1 LDQGSGQV
9 VCVSL
14 AIILPTFAGVGPI
27 KIYSFVSAINLQM
40 RQIILYNPI
49 DMVCQVVYK
58 INMQNNKI
66 ERKQMSKI
74 RMNTELRNKLFGKIK
89 HTFENE
95 DTQEREAFLQ
105 ARENVDQQYT
115 MASELAKEVVE
126 RSYPTDDV
134 ATLRHFKKKY
144 GQPCD
149 VVAKDKCFYFAH
161 NEGVDDEG
169 EPTETKS
176 HFDFG
181 LFGNLNGT
189 EYDNEQGK
197 KFAVAYY
204 REELKA
210 KDCNP
215 DIYAQQNE
223 NKDNP
228 HKTKHVDECMKA
240 LGYSGSY
247 GSGGNEIGMAKDFN
261 SNYYL
266 DVIGTSYCRSR
277 AIACTKNEYEQFET
291 WRIAK
296 GNLVVNHQKWID
308 TIQKQC
314 DQLKIG
320 LKAYRYLSEGIEL
333 ATELGIQVDE
343 AELIRTN
350 STGLTIYNPS
360 NLASMIKGMK
370 NKNQSREAKILA
382 RKQYEESLN

>member
-1 LDQGSGQV
+1 MQ
-9 VCVSL
+9 
-14 AIILPTFAGVGPI
+14 
-27 KIYSFVSAINLQM
+27 
-40 RQIILYNPI
+40 
-49 DMVCQVVYK
+49 K
-58 INMQNNKI
+58 INNQ
-66 ERKQMSKI
+66 ERGNMTRV
-74 RMNTELRNKLFGKIK
+74 RMNTELRNKLFNKIK

-105 ARENVDQQYT
+105 AREEVDLEYSV
-115 MASELAKEVVE
+115 AKNLAKRVVE
-126 RSYPTDDV
+126 RSYPVEDV
-134 ATLRHFKKKY
+134 ATLRTFKKKY

-181 LFGNLNGT
+181 LFGNLNGS
-189 EYDNEQGK
+189 EYSSDDGK

-210 KDCNP
+210 MDCNP
-215 DIYAQQNE
+215 DIFAQQNE

-240 LGYSGSY
+240 LGHYSSTY
-247 GSGGNEIGMAKDFN
+247 GSNENDIGMAKEFDN
-261 SNYYL
+261 PYYL

-277 AIACTKNEYEQFET
+277 AIACTKDEYSMFER

-296 GNLVVNHQKWID
+296 ANLVSKHQSWID

-333 ATELGIQVDE
+333 ATELGIELDE

-350 STGLTIYNPS
+350 STGLTIYNPT

-370 NKNQSREAKILA
+370 NKHQSREAKILA

>member
-1 LDQGSGQV
+1 
-9 VCVSL
+9 
-14 AIILPTFAGVGPI
+14 
-27 KIYSFVSAINLQM
+27 
-40 RQIILYNPI
+40 
-49 DMVCQVVYK
+49 
-58 INMQNNKI
+58 MQNKKI

-74 RMNTELRNKLFGKIK
+74 RMNTELRNKLFNKIK

-105 ARENVDQQYT
+105 AREDVDLEYSV
-115 MASELAKEVVE
+115 AHNLAKRVVQ
-126 RSYPTDDV
+126 RAYPPEDV
-134 ATLRHFKKKY
+134 SVLRTFKKKY

-161 NEGVDDEG
+161 NEDVNEDQEI
-169 EPTETKS
+169 EEVKS

-181 LFGNLNGT
+181 LFGNLNGS
-189 EYDNEQGK
+189 EYNSDEGK
-197 KFAVAYY
+197 KFAFAYY
-204 REELKA
+204 REDLKA
-210 KDCNP
+210 MDCNP
-215 DIYAQQNE
+215 DIFAQQNE

-228 HKTKHVDECMKA
+228 HKTKHVDECSKA
-240 LGYSGSY
+240 LGYTNYHSDE
-247 GSGGNEIGMAKDFN
+247 NTGMAKTFN
-261 SNYYL
+261 EQYYL

-277 AIACTKNEYEQFET
+277 AIACTKDEYSMFER

-296 GNLVVNHQKWID
+296 GNLVTKHQTWID

-382 RKQYEESLN
+382 RKKYEESLN

>member
-1 LDQGSGQV
+1 MQ
-9 VCVSL
+9 
-14 AIILPTFAGVGPI
+14 I
-27 KIYSFVSAINLQM
+27 K
-40 RQIILYNPI
+40 
-49 DMVCQVVYK
+49 
-58 INMQNNKI
+58 NNNQKGT
-66 ERKQMSKI
+66 MTKI
-74 RMNTELRNKLFGKIK
+74 RMNTELRNKLFNKIK
-89 HTFENE
+89 NVFENE
-95 DTQEREAFLQ
+95 DTQEREAYLQ
-105 ARENVDQQYT
+105 AREEVDRQYEK
-115 MASELAKEVVE
+115 AHRLAVDVVS
-126 RSYPTDDV
+126 RSYPPEDV
-134 ATLRHFKKKY
+134 AVLRTFKKKY
-144 GQPCD
+144 GSPCD

-161 NEGVDDEG
+161 QEGVDDEG

-181 LFGNLNGT
+181 LFGNLNGS
-189 EYDNEQGK
+189 EYSDEDGK
-197 KFAVAYY
+197 KFAFAYY
-204 REELKA
+204 REDLKA
-210 KDCNP
+210 MDCNP
-215 DIYAQQNE
+215 DIFAQQSE

-228 HKTKHVDECMKA
+228 HKTKHVDACTKA
-240 LGYSGSY
+240 LGYSNQYSPNNDVG
-247 GSGGNEIGMAKDFN
+247 IGMTKTFN
-261 SNYYL
+261 DQYYL

-277 AIACTKNEYEQFET
+277 AIACTKDEYEQFEA

-308 TIQKQC
+308 TIMKQC

-382 RKQYEESLN
+382 RKKYEESLN

>member
-1 LDQGSGQV
+1 M
-9 VCVSL
+9 
-14 AIILPTFAGVGPI
+14 T
-27 KIYSFVSAINLQM
+27 
-40 RQIILYNPI
+40 
-49 DMVCQVVYK
+49 
-58 INMQNNKI
+58 
-66 ERKQMSKI
+66 KI
-74 RMNTELRNKLFGKIK
+74 RMNTELRNKLFNKIK
-89 HTFENE
+89 NVFENE
-95 DTQEREAFLQ
+95 DTQEKEAYLQ
-105 ARENVDQQYT
+105 ARENVDLEYSV
-115 MASELAKEVVE
+115 AHNLAKRVVQ
-126 RSYPTDDV
+126 RSYPPEDV
-134 ATLRHFKKKY
+134 AVLRTFKKKY
-144 GQPCD
+144 GSPCD

-181 LFGNLNGT
+181 LFGNLNGS
-189 EYDNEQGK
+189 EYDSEEGK
-197 KFAVAYY
+197 KFAFAYY
-204 REELKA
+204 REDLKA
-210 KDCNP
+210 MDCNP
-215 DIYAQQNE
+215 DIFAQQNE

-228 HKTKHVDECMKA
+228 HKTKHVDECTKA
-240 LGYSGSY
+240 LG
-247 GSGGNEIGMAKDFN
+247 GSGNSYSSSDDQGMAKTFN
-261 SNYYL
+261 DQYYL

-277 AIACTKNEYEQFET
+277 AIACTQDEYSMFER

-308 TIQKQC
+308 TIMKQC

-382 RKQYEESLN
+382 RKKYEESLN

>member
-1 LDQGSGQV
+1 
-9 VCVSL
+9 
-14 AIILPTFAGVGPI
+14 
-27 KIYSFVSAINLQM
+27 
-40 RQIILYNPI
+40 
-49 DMVCQVVYK
+49 
-58 INMQNNKI
+58 MQNNI
-66 ERKQMSKI
+66 NNRKVKMSKI
-74 RMNTELRNKLFGKIK
+74 RMNTELRNKLFNKIK
-89 HTFENE
+89 NVFENE
-95 DTQEREAFLQ
+95 DTQEREAYLQ
-105 ARENVDQQYT
+105 ARETVDQQYDI
-115 MASELAKEVVE
+115 ASILAKDVVE
-126 RSYPTDDV
+126 RSYPVEDV
-134 ATLRHFKKKY
+134 ATLRTFKRKY

-161 NEGVDDEG
+161 NEDVDDEG
-169 EPTETKS
+169 KETETKS

-181 LFGNLNGT
+181 LFGNLNGS
-189 EYDNEQGK
+189 EYSDEDGK

-215 DIYAQQNE
+215 DIYAQQSE

-228 HKTKHVDECMKA
+228 HKTKHVDQCMNA
-240 LGYSGSY
+240 LGYNGSH
-247 GSGGNEIGMAKDFN
+247 SDSNGMAKEFDN
-261 SNYYL
+261 PYYL

-277 AIACTKNEYEQFET
+277 AIACTKDEYEQFET

-296 GNLVVNHQKWID
+296 ANLVSKHQTWID

-350 STGLTIYNPS
+350 STGLTIYNPT

-370 NKNQSREAKILA
+370 NKQLNNTREAKILA

>member
-1 LDQGSGQV
+1 M
-9 VCVSL
+9 
-14 AIILPTFAGVGPI
+14 T
-27 KIYSFVSAINLQM
+27 
-40 RQIILYNPI
+40 
-49 DMVCQVVYK
+49 
-58 INMQNNKI
+58 
-66 ERKQMSKI
+66 KI
-74 RMNTELRNKLFGKIK
+74 RMNTELRNKLFNKIK
-89 HTFENE
+89 NVFENE

-105 ARENVDQQYT
+105 AREDVDKHYVV
-115 MASELAKEVVE
+115 AHDLAREVVE
-126 RSYPTDDV
+126 RSYPVDDV
-134 ATLRHFKKKY
+134 ATLRTFKKKY

-149 VVAKDKCFYFAH
+149 VVAKDKCFYFSH
-161 NEGVDDEG
+161 NENVDEDNEQV
-169 EPTETKS
+169 ETKS

-181 LFGNLNGT
+181 LFGNLNGS

-215 DIYAQQNE
+215 DIYAQQSE

-228 HKTKHVDECMKA
+228 HKTKHVDACMKA
-240 LGYSGSY
+240 LGYSGH
-247 GSGGNEIGMAKDFN
+247 GGYNDSDNNSGMAKEFDN
-261 SNYYL
+261 PYYL

-277 AIACTKNEYEQFET
+277 AIACTKDEYTQFEA

-296 GNLVVNHQKWID
+296 GNLVSKHQTWID

-333 ATELGIQVDE
+333 ATELGIELDE

-360 NLASMIKGMK
+360 NLASMIKVMK
-370 NKNQSREAKILA
+370 NKHQSREAKILA
-382 RKQYEESLN
+382 RKKYEESIN

>member
-1 LDQGSGQV
+1 MTQ
-9 VCVSL
+9 
-14 AIILPTFAGVGPI
+14 
-27 KIYSFVSAINLQM
+27 
-40 RQIILYNPI
+40 
-49 DMVCQVVYK
+49 
-58 INMQNNKI
+58 
-66 ERKQMSKI
+66 KI
-74 RMNTELRNKLFGKIK
+74 RMNTELRNKLFNKMK
-89 HTFENE
+89 NVFENE

-105 ARENVDQQYT
+105 AREDVDYNYVI
-115 MASELAKEVVE
+115 AHNLAKEVVE
-126 RSYPTDDV
+126 RSYPTEDV
-134 ATLRHFKKKY
+134 AVLRTFKKKY
-144 GQPCD
+144 GSPCD

-181 LFGNLNGT
+181 LFGNLNGS
-189 EYDNEQGK
+189 EYGHDEGNQ
-197 KFAVAYY
+197 FALAYF
-204 REELKA
+204 REDLKA
-210 KDCNP
+210 MDCNP
-215 DIYAQQNE
+215 DIYAQQKE

-228 HKTKHVDECMKA
+228 HKTKHVDECLKA
-240 LGYSGSY
+240 LGKVGSSY
-247 GSGGNEIGMAKDFN
+247 HSNDDSTGIAKTFN
-261 SNYYL
+261 DQYYL

-277 AIACTKNEYEQFET
+277 AIACTKDEYTMFEQ
-291 WRIAK
+291 WRVAK
-296 GNLVVNHQKWID
+296 ANLVSKHQTWID

-370 NKNQSREAKILA
+370 NKQSANTREAKILA

>member
-1 LDQGSGQV
+1 M
-9 VCVSL
+9 
-14 AIILPTFAGVGPI
+14 T
-27 KIYSFVSAINLQM
+27 
-40 RQIILYNPI
+40 
-49 DMVCQVVYK
+49 
-58 INMQNNKI
+58 
-66 ERKQMSKI
+66 KI
-74 RMNTELRNKLFGKIK
+74 RMNTELRNKLFNKIK
-89 HTFENE
+89 NVFENE
-95 DTQEREAFLQ
+95 DTQEREDFLS
-105 ARENVDQQYT
+105 ARESVDYHYDI
-115 MASELAKEVVE
+115 AHKLAKQVVE
-126 RSYPTDDV
+126 RSYPPEDV
-134 ATLRHFKKKY
+134 SVLRSFKKKY
-144 GQPCD
+144 GSPCD

-161 NEGVDDEG
+161 SEDKDDEG
-169 EPTETKS
+169 DIKETKS

-181 LFGNLNGT
+181 LFGNLNGS
-189 EYDNEQGK
+189 EYSDDDGK

-210 KDCNP
+210 MDCNP
-215 DIYAQQNE
+215 DIYAQQSE

-228 HKTKHVDECMKA
+228 HKTKHVEACMKA
-240 LGYSGSY
+240 LGYTSY
-247 GSGGNEIGMAKDFN
+247 HNSDNTGMAKTFN
-261 SNYYL
+261 DQYYL

-277 AIACTKNEYEQFET
+277 AIACTKDEYETFND

-296 GNLVVNHQKWID
+296 GNVVSKHQTWID

-370 NKNQSREAKILA
+370 NKHQSREAKILA
-382 RKQYEESLN
+382 RKKYEESLN

>member
-1 LDQGSGQV
+1 M
-9 VCVSL
+9 
-14 AIILPTFAGVGPI
+14 T
-27 KIYSFVSAINLQM
+27 
-40 RQIILYNPI
+40 
-49 DMVCQVVYK
+49 
-58 INMQNNKI
+58 
-66 ERKQMSKI
+66 KI
-74 RMNTELRNKLFGKIK
+74 RMNTELRNKLFNKIK
-89 HTFENE
+89 DVFENE

-105 ARENVDQQYT
+105 ARESVDHHYKY
-115 MASELAKEVVE
+115 ASELAKLVVE
-126 RSYPTDDV
+126 RAYPTEDV

-144 GQPCD
+144 GNPCD

-161 NEGVDDEG
+161 NEDLDEDG
-169 EPTETKS
+169 DIKETKS

-181 LFGNLNGT
+181 LFGNLNGS
-189 EYDNEQGK
+189 EYDHEDGK
-197 KFAVAYY
+197 KFAVAYF
-204 REELKA
+204 REDLKA
-210 KDCNP
+210 MDCNP

-228 HKTKHVDECMKA
+228 HKTKHVDECLKA
-240 LGYSGSY
+240 LGQSNGSY
-247 GSGGNEIGMAKDFN
+247 HSTSDEVGMHKTFN
-261 SNYYL
+261 APYYL

-277 AIACTKNEYEQFET
+277 AIACTKDEYEQFEA

-296 GNLVVNHQKWID
+296 GNLVSKHQTWID

-370 NKNQSREAKILA
+370 NKQQSREAKILA
-382 RKQYEESLN
+382 RKKYEESLN

>member
-1 LDQGSGQV
+1 
-9 VCVSL
+9 
-14 AIILPTFAGVGPI
+14 
-27 KIYSFVSAINLQM
+27 
-40 RQIILYNPI
+40 
-49 DMVCQVVYK
+49 
-58 INMQNNKI
+58 
-66 ERKQMSKI
+66 
-74 RMNTELRNKLFGKIK
+74 MNTELRNKLFNKIK
-89 HTFENE
+89 NVFENE
-95 DTQEREAFLQ
+95 DTQEKEAYLQ
-105 ARENVDQQYT
+105 AREWVDEKYV
-115 MASELAKEVVE
+115 MASQLAKQVVE

-134 ATLRHFKKKY
+134 ATLRTFKKKY
-144 GQPCD
+144 GSPCD

-161 NEGVDDEG
+161 SEDKDEDG
-169 EPTETKS
+169 DIKETKS

-181 LFGNLNGT
+181 LFGNLNGS
-189 EYDNEQGK
+189 EYSDEDGK
-197 KFAVAYY
+197 KFAVAYF
-204 REELKA
+204 REDLKA
-210 KDCNP
+210 MDCNP

-240 LGYSGSY
+240 LGKVGSY
-247 GSGGNEIGMAKDFN
+247 HSSNDNTGMAKTFDDQ
-261 SNYYL
+261 YYL

-308 TIQKQC
+308 TIMKQC

-382 RKQYEESLN
+382 RKKYEESIN

>member
-1 LDQGSGQV
+1 
-9 VCVSL
+9 
-14 AIILPTFAGVGPI
+14 
-27 KIYSFVSAINLQM
+27 
-40 RQIILYNPI
+40 
-49 DMVCQVVYK
+49 
-58 INMQNNKI
+58 
-66 ERKQMSKI
+66 
-74 RMNTELRNKLFGKIK
+74 MNTELRNKLFNKIK
-89 HTFENE
+89 DVFENE
-95 DTQEREAFLQ
+95 DTQEREAFLM
-105 ARENVDQQYT
+105 AREEVDSQYGI
-115 MASELAKEVVE
+115 ASTLAKEVVE
-126 RSYPTDDV
+126 RSYPKEDV
-134 ATLRHFKKKY
+134 AILRTFKKKY

-161 NEGVDDEG
+161 NEDLDEDG
-169 EPTETKS
+169 DAKETKS

-181 LFGNLNGT
+181 LFGNLNGS
-189 EYDNEQGK
+189 EYSDEDGK
-197 KFAVAYY
+197 KFAVAYF
-204 REELKA
+204 REDLKA
-210 KDCNP
+210 MDCNP

-240 LGYSGSY
+240 LGKVGSNHYSNSDDT
-247 GSGGNEIGMAKDFN
+247 GMAKTFN
-261 SNYYL
+261 APYYL

-277 AIACTKNEYEQFET
+277 AIACTKDEYTEFEH

-296 GNLVVNHQKWID
+296 ANLVSKHQTWID

-370 NKNQSREAKILA
+370 NKHQSREAKILA
-382 RKQYEESLN
+382 RKKYEESIN